1 MGKTR
6 KKKLAQRE
14 QRHEIAKVDGQSIWA
29 EDAPVLKDLLN
40 TFAKHGLD
48 KAHEI
53 HFKSVNFYEDKAG
66 ILQIEPKN
74 GQHTNS
80 QGMPTPIG
88 VAHEQLDEWIRGEIK
103 DPTHQSE
110 ISFTRPGQSGVIWL
124 GKLKDTMLNAR
135 DFYNEINRQKPSKP
149 HTGSTIADYPT
160 MENRRGE
167 QVPAIPLPL
176 YGLKKGCS
184 CGASF
189 WFERNYEAHYA
200 LTHIV
205 LAEHKL

>member
-14 QRHEIAKVDGQSIWA
+14 AQRQETRLS
-29 EDAPVLKDLLN
+29 
-40 TFAKHGLD
+40 T
-48 KAHEI
+48 
-53 HFKSVNFYEDKAG
+53 AG
-66 ILQIEPKN
+66 YVRPRPPMQ
-74 GQHTNS
+74 
-80 QGMPTPIG
+80 TPIDL
-88 VAHEQLDEWIRGEIK
+88 AHKQLDEWIRGEIT
-103 DPTHQSE
+103 DPSYQFQANIGRSD
-110 ISFTRPGQSGVIWL
+110 VIWL
-124 GKLKDTMLNAR
+124 GDLKDTMLRAQE
-135 DFYNEINRQKPSKP
+135 FYKEHADIIKGAEALKKASAKTPPEP
-149 HTGSTIADYPT
+149 HTGATIADFPS
-160 MENRRGE
+160 MENKRGE

>member
-14 QRHEIAKVDGQSIWA
+14 AQRQETRLSTADYVRPRPPMQ
-29 EDAPVLKDLLN
+29 
-40 TFAKHGLD
+40 
-48 KAHEI
+48 
-53 HFKSVNFYEDKAG
+53 
-66 ILQIEPKN
+66 
-74 GQHTNS
+74 
-80 QGMPTPIG
+80 TPISA
-88 VAHEQLDEWIRGEIK
+88 AHTQLDQWIRGEIGG
-103 DPTHQSE
+103 DQDGAYRDH
-110 ISFTRPGQSGVIWL
+110 IDAAHFGVINL
-124 GKLKDTMLNAR
+124 GILQRTMVLAREFYKQHADIIKGAEALKKASAKTPLEPR
-135 DFYNEINRQKPSKP
+135 
-149 HTGSTIADYPT
+149 TGATIADFPT
-160 MENRRGE
+160 MENKRGE
-167 QVPAIPLPL
+167 WVPAIPLPL